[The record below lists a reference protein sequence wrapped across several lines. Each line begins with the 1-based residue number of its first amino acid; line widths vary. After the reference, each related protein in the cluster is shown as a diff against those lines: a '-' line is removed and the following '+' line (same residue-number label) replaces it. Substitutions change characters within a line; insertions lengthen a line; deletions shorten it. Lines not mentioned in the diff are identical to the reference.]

1 MKVLGK
7 TFYIVIEQT
16 NHMMI
21 TTTLCMLLTEKH
33 GKYLKDNN
41 LLLFASTETLRQHN
55 LYVIFTEKGKHDL
68 I

>member
-7 TFYIVIEQT
+7 TFYIVIEQI
-16 NHMMI
+16 NDMI

-33 GKYLKDNN
+33 GKYLKNNN